1 MKMKCIKISLL
12 IVSALSVNFSF
23 AQWTEDASGVHLTD
37 PNKYVG
43 IGTSKPSAQLDVN
56 NNILLGLD
64 EPAYGVRIKANWPS
78 HTGGWARGFY
88 IANEDNSKNYF
99 SVGVTGLATAGV
111 TNMSYAWLG
120 KDYNNAHMFFL
131 PNGNV
136 GIGTANPTEK
146 LSVNGNITVKGDNAR
161 IYLGGPANGTFGI
174 AFDNLNPN
182 YGIFYTEGTPDDY
195 VSISPNGNAKNGVMN
210 IFGNGNVGIGT
221 TTPQEKLDVN
231 GNVTISGLIK
241 IPLASDVEHQSP
253 SLTVTP
259 GHEFKYDGEYLN
271 YYGLGF
277 HKYEDAGGF
286 DGINAYLSAY
296 YGIDLFTGGANRL
309 RISNGGNVGIGTTT
323 PTEKL
328 SVNGNIKAKKLIV
341 TQTGWADYVFDKA
354 YTLMHID
361 SLSTYINTHKHLP
374 EMPTTKDVQDNGVD
388 VGNNQTL
395 LLKKIEELTLY
406 IIEQHKQMA
415 KQNEQMIQQ
424 QKEITEQN
432 QRIEKL
438 EHK

>member
-12 IVSALSVNFSF
+12 IVSVLSVNFSF

-64 EPAYGVRIKANWPS
+64 EPAYGVRIKTNWPS

-146 LSVNGNITVKGDNAR
+146 LSVDGNITVKGDNAR
-161 IYLGGPANGTFGI
+161 IYLGGPANGTFGM

-195 VSISPNGNAKNGVMN
+195 VSISPNGDAKNGVMN
-210 IFGNGNVGIGT
+210 IFGNGNVLFGADRKGG
-221 TTPQEKLDVN
+221 VS
-231 GNVTISGLIK
+231 TISG
-241 IPLASDVEHQSP
+241 PA
-253 SLTVTP
+253 
-259 GHEFKYDGEYLN
+259 N
-271 YYGLGF
+271 
-277 HKYEDAGGF
+277 
-286 DGINAYLSAY
+286 
-296 YGIDLFTGGANRL
+296 GGAIQIKTHADLGGSSNRYL
-309 RISNGGNVGIGTTT
+309 RLGWKDNNSVFYPIMSINDDHNVGIGTTT

-341 TQTGWADYVFDKA
+341 TQTGWADYVFDKN
-354 YTLMHID
+354 YTLMPVD

-406 IIEQHKQMA
+406 IIEQHKTM
-415 KQNEQMIQQ
+415 KDQQ
-424 QKEITEQN
+424 QQIIEQN
-432 QRIEKL
+432 KRLQKL
-438 EHK
+438 EKSKN